1 MPTPRRQLD
10 SRIAIVTPENIA
22 FDYVLAGPFRRLP
35 AYLVD
40 VGIRAGVVVGLS
52 FAVVFFGLFGDMG
65 AGVGLGALLIAWF
78 VLSWFYGGLF
88 EALWNGQT
96 PGKRLFGLRVLSID
110 GRPINAMQAIL
121 RNILRD
127 VDAWPV
133 AFGYGGPVT
142 IPLYMVG
149 LLTMAANDRY
159 QRLGDLAC
167 GTMVVVEKRIKL
179 RGLAQVDQGEVLEL
193 ARRVPANFTASRA
206 LAHALS
212 TYVARRERFAP
223 ARRYELARVLADPLL
238 EQFHLSPD
246 SNPDLLLCALYV
258 QVFLADRPHERG
270 SAPTP
275 PRQIEVANV

>member
-40 VGIRAGVVVGLS
+40 VGIRVGVVLGLS
-52 FAVVFFGLFGDMG
+52 FLVLFLGILREFG
-65 AGVGLGALLIAWF
+65 AGVGAGLLLIGWF
-78 VLSWFYGGLF
+78 VLSWFYGGVF

-133 AFGYGGPVT
+133 ALGYGGPLT

-159 QRLGDLAC
+159 QRLGDIAC
-167 GTMVVVEKRIKL
+167 GTIVVIEQRVKL
-179 RGLAQVDQGEVLEL
+179 RGLAQVNQAEVLEL
-193 ARRVPANFTASRA
+193 ARQLPANFTASRA
-206 LAHALS
+206 LSHALS

-238 EQFHLSPD
+238 AQFHFPPD

-258 QVFLADRPHERG
+258 HVFLAERPQERG
-270 SAPTP
+270 GARKAPP
-275 PRQIEVANV
+275 QIEVASV